1 MGITFVYIED
11 LTFATKMDV
20 VEFPAIVYF
29 RNSEPL
35 HFNGQVESGLAV
47 IKVQ

>member
-35 HFNGQVESGLAV
+35 QFNGQVESGLAV